1 MNMGATVE
9 QRKRKR
15 RSFTLEFKQTD
26 FNLKVAIKYVKKR
39 PFVVFVRF
47 LFLFSVTSYI
57 IVFYNSF
64 FFVTDLSHRHF
75 ILRFL
80 TYLAYGV
87 AYNIGLYFITTELAK
102 FYRVLS
108 TILYLPT
115 MIFSPF
121 CMDYVL
127 GHIFPFSTEYTQGHD
142 VPLILLVILSFFIY
156 YHFNP
161 WRKMRNVS

>member
-1 MNMGATVE
+1 MYSGAKS
-9 QRKRKR
+9 RPYLKDK
-15 RSFTLEFKQTD
+15 LMD
-26 FNLKVAIKYVKKR
+26 FNLEVAIKDIKKR

-64 FFVTDLSHRHF
+64 FFVTDLGHRHF

-102 FYRVLS
+102 SYRVLS

-115 MIFSPF
+115 MIISPF
-121 CMDYVL
+121 FV
-127 GHIFPFSTEYTQGHD
+127 GHILGRIFVSPFSMKLTRIHD
-142 VPLILLVILSFFIY
+142 IPIIALFILSFFIY
-156 YHFNP
+156 YYFNP
-161 WRKMRNVS
+161 WRKVRSAS